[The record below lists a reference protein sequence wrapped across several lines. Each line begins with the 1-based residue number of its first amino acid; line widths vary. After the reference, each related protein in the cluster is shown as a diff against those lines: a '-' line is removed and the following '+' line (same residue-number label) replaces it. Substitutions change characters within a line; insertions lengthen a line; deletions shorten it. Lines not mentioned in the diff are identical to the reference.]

1 MQKVESQ
8 KGLQSPTYEDV
19 GLCMDTSYP
28 SQTTETEG
36 IVSLDGAAE
45 EVSVASSRSTP
56 TPVGVGYYYQQVPY
70 GPVGYYPACNP
81 VSAYQNYGHPD
92 NLPSPVHGV
101 PHLSSSLEVLQAA
114 AIAAQEAEQKQPNQD
129 QSYHRFPLPGI

>member
-1 MQKVESQ
+1 MRKVESQ
-8 KGLQSPTYEDV
+8 KGLQSSTYEDV
-19 GLCMDTSYP
+19 GLCMDSSYP
-28 SQTTETEG
+28 PQVTEGDG

-56 TPVGVGYYYQQVPY
+56 TPVSGVYYYQQGPY

-92 NLPSPVHGV
+92 NLPSPVRGV
-101 PHLSSSLEVLQAA
+101 PHLSSSLEALQAA
-114 AIAAQEAEQKQPNQD
+114 AIAAQEAEQKQPKQE
-129 QSYHRFPLPGI
+129 QPYHRFPLPGI